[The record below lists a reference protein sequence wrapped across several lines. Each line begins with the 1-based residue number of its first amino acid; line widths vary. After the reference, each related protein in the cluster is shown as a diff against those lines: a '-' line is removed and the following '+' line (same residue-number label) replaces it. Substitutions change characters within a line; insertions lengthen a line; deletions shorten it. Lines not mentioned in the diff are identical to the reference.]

1 MWLDRIGLKYFER
14 VNYALHPVFF
24 LNIVRTIFCFVSSP
38 HFFSSLLVAFLSS
51 HSSSCSSPFLLSLL
65 SLFFSLPLSLLLLSF
80 SPLTFLILALSSF
93 RLPFYPSSSP
103 LSVLF
108 STLSFSLRDLAAL
121 LLARPCSS
129 PCSPSMH
136 TLLLP
141 GLAGVCFWLMLEIR
155 FLF

>member
-93 RLPFYPSSSP
+93 RLPFIRRRLLSLSCSPPSPSRSEIWL
-103 LSVLF
+103 LSCL
-108 STLSFSLRDLAAL
+108 LGLAL
-121 LLARPCSS
+121 LLVHHQCTLFSS
-129 PCSPSMH
+129 Q
-136 TLLLP
+136 
-141 GLAGVCFWLMLEIR
+141 VWLG
-155 FLF
+155 FVFG